1 MAAALDPDVVWQ
13 GIRPDLVCHGPD
25 EVIAA
30 LATAYDANQEIDAL
44 ELLGGDR
51 HVVLGARARE
61 LAIADVDT
69 GGEIYNVFTI
79 DDNKRSRAS
88 RTTCSATRRSG
99 PRALQRPVPGGHDE
113 TVRQRWCPPCRR
125 RRRQGDRPAPA
136 RLNTYEHELRFFAAD
151 LSGCPRGRPS
161 SVAGTPP
168 SWRRCGSGG

>member
-79 DDNKRSRAS
+79 DDDKITRIEDYLQRDEALRAAGIA
-88 RTTCSATRRSG
+88 ATR
-99 PRALQRPVPGGHDE
+99 P
-113 TVRQRWCPPCRR
+113 
-125 RRRQGDRPAPA
+125 
-136 RLNTYEHELRFFAAD
+136 
-151 LSGCPRGRPS
+151 GRP
-161 SVAGTPP
+161 
-168 SWRRCGSGG
+168 